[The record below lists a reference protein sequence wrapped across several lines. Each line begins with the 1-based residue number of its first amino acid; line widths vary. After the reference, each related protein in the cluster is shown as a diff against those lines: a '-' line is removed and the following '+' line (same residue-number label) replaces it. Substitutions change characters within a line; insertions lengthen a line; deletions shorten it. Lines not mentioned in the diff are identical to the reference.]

1 MTTLP
6 KTHERSKGAS
16 PWPALVTALSIT
28 LIGGVLYGGYAQ
40 RWNPPAE
47 LAEGVMRLEKLP
59 SQVGKWKAVENL
71 PIDTP
76 TLQMLDCAGYVS
88 RRYVN
93 QVTGQAINCAV
104 LVGRPGPIAVHT
116 PEVCYSS
123 RDYEI
128 QSERTETGVEETPG
142 RRHSFWKVDF
152 NSRNALADG
161 LRVYY
166 AWSSGN
172 VWNAS
177 RSPRFQFAGSPL
189 LYKLQLAVNVSPNVG
204 SKGDDAGKQFLE
216 EFVRSAWRHDANTD
230 NLHQKDQQP

>member
-1 MTTLP
+1 MTTP
-6 KTHERSKGAS
+6 SKAYEKS
-16 PWPALVTALSIT
+16 VSARQWPALATALLIT
-28 LIGGVLYGGYAQ
+28 LIGGALYGNYAQ

-59 SQVGKWKAVENL
+59 SQIGNWKAVENL
-71 PIDTP
+71 PIDEA
-76 TLQMLDCAGYVS
+76 TLQMLDCAGYAS

-93 QVTGQAINCAV
+93 QLSGQSINCAV
-104 LVGRPGPIAVHT
+104 LVGRAGPIAVHT
-116 PEVCYSS
+116 PEVCFSS

-128 QSERTETGVEETPG
+128 QSERTATGVEETPI

-166 AWSSGN
+166 AWSPGN

-216 EFVRSAWRHDANTD
+216 EFVRSAWRHDAASD